1 VSSSPRPFTPQPAAP
16 APEPAPQAVVAATQ
30 AVTQAPQL
38 NSEAGNQSP
47 KAPHEKPFAPKEAGA
62 GVPETLRVLF
72 DAAPIAIALRREN
85 VVLYVNPAFV
95 ELLGAREESEVVG
108 RSPFDFLAPDEV
120 PGMIERRQARNKE
133 GFYSQPTNYQ
143 ARARR
148 LDGALVPM
156 RVEVAPIMLPD
167 GAAIIIYAFDL
178 SPQLSDQ
185 RAIEALLEKERRAA
199 RYAKQLQGLSAALSM
214 AFSPDDVAA
223 TSLETC
229 KEAAGASG
237 AVFVVPEQGEDGATS
252 LLLFQSRG
260 YSAEVLT
267 GWERMQINDITPIAQ
282 TFRTGEAVWVYD
294 MESPDGHERF
304 PVLRGSGAATGTH
317 ALVALPLRLDGRV
330 LGVMGLSFRETQ
342 SYDDEQRTFLLT
354 LAGTCAQALERT
366 NLDREGRALARGQR
380 ESLALLNT
388 LLDSAPV
395 GFALFDRDHCFVLA
409 NRELS
414 RMSGR
419 PIEAH
424 FGQSASDVFPTLGSV
439 ADDLLEEV
447 WNCGQPSET
456 ISFAFGTEGEE
467 QGARHCSLAFYP
479 VRLSGENSEMLGVG
493 AVWIETSERE
503 RNDRERERLFGE
515 LEIER
520 ARFEAILQQ
529 MPSAVILAEAPS
541 GRLILGNPQVEEVLG
556 HSYVE
561 SRSIEEYDSYQGF
574 HPDGRPLAPAEYPLS
589 RALQGGQVVRG
600 EEISIQRDDGTLGVI
615 RINAAP
621 IRDRDGSIVA
631 GVAIFD
637 NVTKRAR
644 ADAAQRFL
652 AEAGAILVA
661 ALDEKQS
668 FQALADLCV
677 PRVADWCIIALVAS
691 DGSLQSAG
699 LAHGDAGQND
709 LAGQLSELL
718 QRDPR
723 LPFDIVSSIGQ
734 ERAALYGPTDLQK
747 LQPRDA
753 RDEYTPLLREIG
765 VQSGIVA
772 PLAARGRTLG
782 AMFWLNARSH
792 RPFDETDVSLAEEV
806 ARRAALSCDN
816 TRLLQEAQSARDAAQ
831 LARDEAQAA
840 NRAKDEFLAV
850 VSHELRTPLTPILG
864 WLELLRSPSADDALR
879 KQAYDVIERNAGAQA
894 QLVNDILDMSR
905 ITTGKLRL
913 ELRDV
918 TLDELV
924 ARSVESLRTM
934 WLDKGLRVE
943 LDLRSGLHARADAGR
958 LGQVVTN
965 LLQNAI
971 KFTPSGG
978 EVCVS
983 LQRLAPD
990 ENSQGQAPDYNAGKS
1005 VLNGSSPVLSDEKT
1019 VNEAPRARLEVRDSG
1034 VGIAPELVPR
1044 VFERFQQGDSS
1055 STRKAGGLG
1064 LGLAIVKHI
1073 VQLHGGRVDVRSDG
1087 RGLGATF
1094 GVELPLSPG
1103 SFALATPE
1111 DVAVTPVSVSADALK
1126 GARVLIVDDEPFTR
1140 EMLARLLED
1149 AGAVVRSAASGQ
1161 IALEIVPQF
1170 GPTALVCDIGMPDMD
1185 GLELRRELLA
1195 RGQTAPAVALT
1206 AYASPADEA
1215 RAREAGFNAYLAKPI
1230 GALALVETLA
1240 RLLGQV

>member
-1 VSSSPRPFTPQPAAP
+1 LTPD
-16 APEPAPQAVVAATQ
+16 T
-30 AVTQAPQL
+30 
-38 NSEAGNQSP
+38 G
-47 KAPHEKPFAPKEAGA
+47 EAGA
-62 GVPETLRVLF
+62 GLPETLRALF
-72 DAAPIAIALRREN
+72 DAAPIAVALRREN
-85 VVLYVNPAFV
+85 VLLYANPALV
-95 ELLGAREESEVVG
+95 KLLGAREESEIVG
-108 RSPFDFLAPDEV
+108 RSAFDFLAPDEV
-120 PGMIERRQARNKE
+120 PGMIERRRARDKE
-133 GFYSQPTNYQ
+133 GFHSRPTNYE

-148 LDGALVPM
+148 LDGVLVPM

-167 GAAIIIYAFDL
+167 GEAIIVYAFDL
-178 SPQLSDQ
+178 SPELADRQE
-185 RAIEALLEKERRAA
+185 IEALLEKERRAA
-199 RYAKQLQGLSAALSM
+199 RFATQLQELSAALSN

-229 KEAAGASG
+229 KEAAGAFG
-237 AVFVVPEQGEDGATS
+237 AIFVVPQRDEDGATS
-252 LLLFQSRG
+252 LLLLQSRG
-260 YSAEVLT
+260 YSADVLA
-267 GWERMQINDITPIAQ
+267 GWERMQIDDITPIAQ
-282 TFRTGEAVWVYD
+282 AFRTGEAVWVCD
-294 MESPDGHERF
+294 TESPDCHELF
-304 PVLRGSGAATGTH
+304 PVLRGNGAATGTG
-317 ALVALPLRLDGRV
+317 ALVALPLRLDDHV
-330 LGVMGLSFRETQ
+330 LGVMGLSFRETRA
-342 SYDDEQRTFLLT
+342 YDDEERTFLLT

-366 NLDREGRALARGQR
+366 NLDRESRALARRQR
-380 ESLALLNT
+380 EALALLNT

-395 GFALFDRDHCFVLA
+395 GFGLFDRDHCFVLA
-409 NRELS
+409 NRELA
-414 RMSGR
+414 RISGR
-419 PIEAH
+419 PIEGH
-424 FGQSASDVFPTLGSV
+424 FGQSADDVFPTIGGV

-447 WNCGQPSET
+447 WNSGQPSET
-456 ISFAFGTEGEE
+456 ISFIFGTQGEE
-467 QGARHCSLAFYP
+467 RSERHCSLAFYP
-479 VRLSGENSEMLGVG
+479 VRLSGENSEVLGVG
-493 AVWIETSERE
+493 AVWIETTERE

-515 LEIER
+515 LEMER

-529 MPSAVILAEAPS
+529 MPSAVIIGEAPS
-541 GRLILGNPQVEEVLG
+541 GRLILGNARVEEVLG
-556 HSYVE
+556 QPYGEAQSAQGYT
-561 SRSIEEYDSYQGF
+561 SYQAF
-574 HPDGRPLAPAEYPLS
+574 HPDGRPFAPEEYPLA
-589 RALQGGQVVRG
+589 RAVQSGQTVRG
-600 EEISIQRDDGTLGVI
+600 EELSIQRNDGTLGVI

-644 ADAAQRFL
+644 ADVAQRFL

-661 ALDEKQS
+661 ALDEEQS
-668 FQALADLCV
+668 FQALANLCV
-677 PRVADWCIIALVAS
+677 PRVADWCIIALIAP

-699 LAHGDAGQND
+699 LAHGDASQND
-709 LAGQLSELL
+709 LATRLSDLL

-723 LPFDIVSSIGQ
+723 LPFDIVSAIGN
-734 ERAALYGPTDLQK
+734 ERAALYGPADLQE
-747 LQPRDA
+747 LQPHDA
-753 RDEYTPLLREIG
+753 DDEYTPLLREIG

-816 TRLLQEAQSARDAAQ
+816 TRLLQEAQAARDAAQ

-879 KQAYDVIERNAGAQA
+879 KQAYDVIERNANAQA

-918 TLDELV
+918 ALDELV
-924 ARSVESLRTM
+924 TRAVENLRTM

-943 LDLRSGLHARADAGR
+943 LDLGSGLHASADAAR

-978 EVCVS
+978 DICVS
-983 LQRLAPD
+983 LHRMAPD
-990 ENSQGQAPDYNAGKS
+990 EDSPTQSLVSKAGKS
-1005 VLNGSSPVLSDEKT
+1005 VLNGDSSASVNAKGADEASRT
-1019 VNEAPRARLEVRDSG
+1019 RLEVRDSG

-1094 GVELPLSPG
+1094 GVELPLSREP
-1103 SFALATPE
+1103 SVLTTPVE
-1111 DVAVTPVSVSADALK
+1111 VAVTPERVSGEALK
-1126 GARVLIVDDEPFTR
+1126 GARVLVVDDEPFTR

-1170 GPTALVCDIGMPDMD
+1170 GPSALVCDIGMPDMD

-1206 AYASPADEA
+1206 AYASPSDET
-1215 RAREAGFNAYLAKPI
+1215 RAREAGFDAYLAKPI

-1240 RLLGQV
+1240 RLLGRG